1 VPQCY
6 FISQSVV
13 AIIMLIL

>member
-1 VPQCY
+1 VA

-13 AIIMLIL
+13 VN